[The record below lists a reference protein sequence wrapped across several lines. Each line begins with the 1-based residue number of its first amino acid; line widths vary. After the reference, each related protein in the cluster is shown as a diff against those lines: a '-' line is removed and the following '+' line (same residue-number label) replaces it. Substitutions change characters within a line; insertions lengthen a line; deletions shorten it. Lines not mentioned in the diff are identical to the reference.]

1 MKELSRVAARV
12 FAFAHKPWSA
22 FWLLTGV
29 LLVADLVRLF
39 MVDGFP
45 KGFGVAPM
53 SAAALTLFLQ
63 RVLPRGP
70 R

>member
-1 MKELSRVAARV
+1 MTELRRVVARV
-12 FAFAHKPWSA
+12 FAFAHAPWST

-29 LLVADLVRLF
+29 LVVADLVRLF
-39 MVDGFP
+39 VTDGLP
-45 KGFGVAPM
+45 RGFGVAPA

-70 R
+70 Q

>member
-1 MKELSRVAARV
+1 MVARM
-12 FAFAHKPWSA
+12 FAFAHAPWST

-29 LLVADLVRLF
+29 LVVADLVRLF
-39 MVDGFP
+39 VADGLP
-45 KGFGVAPM
+45 TGFGVAPASM
-53 SAAALTLFLQ
+53 AALTLFLQ